1 MLCSR
6 AEGQLGAQVPPD
18 GSTQAQMSNRNSGN
32 MKLPLLVFTVHLLW
46 LKDCHCAPTWKD
58 KAAVHGRLTGFSE
71 PGDIDVDEEVKKAL
85 IGMKQMKIMMERR
98 EEEHTNLMTTL
109 KKCREEKQEAL
120 KLMNEVQEHLEE
132 EERLC
137 RESLTD
143 SWDECKSCLESD
155 CVRFYTTYQPG
166 WSSMGNVIGQ
176 FFRKIYQFL
185 FPLHEDHDREPP
197 VGEKVPE
204 EDAQVTQIEHLFSQ
218 LTVDVGFLFD
228 RSLNVFKQMEREF
241 DQAFQSYF
249 IPCTFEKENAVSS
262 APSHWPT
269 TEGKP
274 RVEWRLPGSG
284 GLFCNPTLT
293 RWGQL
298 LRTIPYLVNPTDIR
312 NNNTDPGGLSSKTD
326 TVPVRDRGL
335 CGELGQNLS
344 ECFRCHAR
352 CQKCQDSLWED
363 CPDVPELHAKVDEA
377 LKLVNISDQQYV
389 QILQVTQHH
398 LEDTAYLMEK
408 MREEFGWVTELA
420 NQTLGTE
427 NTFNSRKVVPGVHQG
442 NISKQDETMIDVSIL
457 PSPNFTLKIP
467 LEESSE
473 SSNFVSDMLEKAV
486 QHLKEHFKTC
496 PS

>member
-1 MLCSR
+1 
-6 AEGQLGAQVPPD
+6 
-18 GSTQAQMSNRNSGN
+18 

-46 LKDCHCAPTWKD
+46 LKDCPCAPTWKD

-71 PGDIDVDEEVKKAL
+71 PGDIGVDEEVKKAL

-120 KLMNEVQEHLEE
+120 RLMNEVQEHLEE

-185 FPLHEDHDREPP
+185 FPLHEDNDRELP

-204 EDAQVTQIEHLFSQ
+204 EDAQVTQIEHMFSQ
-218 LTVDVGFLFD
+218 LTVDAGFLFN

-249 IPCTFEKENAVSS
+249 MSDTDVIEPSVFPALFKEPTENADL
-262 APSHWPT
+262 PS
-269 TEGKP
+269 
-274 RVEWRLPGSG
+274 
-284 GLFCNPTLT
+284 LF
-293 RWGQL
+293 QL
-298 LRTIPYLVNPTDIR
+298 LCGLGLSVYRRVSTTVTETLNAMGHLPKHRD
-312 NNNTDPGGLSSKTD
+312 TDPGGLSSK

-344 ECFRCHAR
+344 GCFRCHAR
-352 CQKCQDSLWED
+352 CQKCRGSLWED
-363 CPDVPELHAKVDEA
+363 CPDVPELHVKVDEA

-420 NQTLGTE
+420 NQTPGTE

-442 NISKQDETMIDVSIL
+442 NVSKQDETMIDVSIL

-486 QHLKEHFKTC
+486 QHLKEHFKTW
-496 PS
+496 